1 MTSMLDLPRSLARR
15 VALLL
20 LAAFWIFGGVNHF
33 ANPSFYTAIMPSY
46 LPAHLELVWLTGILE
61 IAAGIGALLP
71 QTRVVAGWGIIALL
85 IAFMPVHIHMIAN
98 SEIFV
103 AQGIPYWA
111 LWVRLPIQA
120 LFIAWAWWA
129 TRPERRS

>member
-1 MTSMLDLPRSLARR
+1 MLDLPRSLPRR

-33 ANPSFYTAIMPSY
+33 VNPSFYTAIMPPY
-46 LPAHLELVWLTGILE
+46 LPAHLGLVWLTGILE
-61 IAAGIGALLP
+61 IAGGIGVLLP
-71 QTRVVAGWGIIALL
+71 RTRLVAGWGLVALL
-85 IAFMPVHIHMIAN
+85 IAFLPVHIHMIAN
-98 SEIFV
+98 SETFV

-111 LWVRLPIQA
+111 LWARLPVQA

-129 TRPERRS
+129 TRPEKR